1 MNRAEKSEQV
11 EEIREILD
19 GTQLVV
25 LTEYSGLDVSSM
37 VELRNGLRGI
47 NAGYRIMKNTL
58 AKIATEGTALEEL
71 NPHFKGPIGV
81 AYTKDDAAATAKL
94 LVNFQKEHDKLEIK
108 AGFLSGGKILDT
120 AALEALSKLPSMD
133 QLRGQFVGLLAGI
146 PRKFVTLTAAVPRDF
161 VGVLVA
167 RQRKQEEG

>member
-1 MNRAEKSEQV
+1 MMADRS
-11 EEIREILD
+11 RD
-19 GTQLVV
+19 RQL
-25 LTEYSGLDVSSM
+25 
-37 VELRNGLRGI
+37 
-47 NAGYRIMKNTL
+47 K
-58 AKIATEGTALEEL
+58 
-71 NPHFKGPIGV
+71 
-81 AYTKDDAAATAKL
+81 
-94 LVNFQKEHDKLEIK
+94 KEHDKLEIK

-161 VGVLVA
+161 VGVLAA